1 MKRVL
6 IGVSGSVAAIKF
18 DELARARWSS
28 SSECEVRF
36 VFTDNALNFIAA
48 ADVARANENNIQT
61 FTDHDE
67 WREWG
72 EKGDPVMHVEL
83 VKWADVFVLAPL
95 SANTLAKI
103 ANGLCDNLLTC
114 VFRAWDFKDT
124 AKRVFIAPA
133 MNTKMWESPFTERH
147 LRLARELGVVVVPPI
162 EKHLACGDFGIGAMA
177 EISTIAEVVR
187 SNSA

>member
-1 MKRVL
+1 MTRVL

-18 DELARARWSS
+18 DELARERWSAS
-28 SSECEVRF
+28 GECEVRF
-36 VFTDNALNFIAA
+36 VFTDNALKFIDAE
-48 ADVARANENNIQT
+48 DIARAEENNIKT

-72 EKGDPVMHVEL
+72 EKGDPVMHIEL
-83 VKWADVFVLAPL
+83 VKWADVFVLAPR

-103 ANGLCDNLLTC
+103 ANGLCDKLLTC
-114 VFRAWDFKDT
+114 VFRAWDFKDP

-147 LRLARELGVVVVPPI
+147 LRSARELGVVVVPPI
-162 EKHLACGDFGIGAMA
+162 EKHLACGDFGVGAMA
-177 EISTIAEVVR
+177 EVSTIAEVVR
-187 SNSA
+187 SPPA